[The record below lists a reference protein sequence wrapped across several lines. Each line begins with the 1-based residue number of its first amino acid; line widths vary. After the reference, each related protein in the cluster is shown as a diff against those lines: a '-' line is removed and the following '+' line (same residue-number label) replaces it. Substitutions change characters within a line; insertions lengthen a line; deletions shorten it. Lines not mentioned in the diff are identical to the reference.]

1 VGRRLVAWSVAIGA
15 LTALPVGAQTDPVA
29 GPCDGLVV
37 SDVSIDTRP
46 PDLSGFTRR
55 WRALNFINGLHVTSK
70 PSMIRRFLLLQLG
83 DRCTELRR
91 AESERVLRAQ
101 PFLADATVITVPD
114 GAGGVRLHVI
124 TIDEFSVLGAA
135 GARNS
140 SPYVSRLK
148 AGDGNML
155 GQGVLMSA
163 EWKDGLFYRDT
174 YAGRYVD
181 YQLFGRPYQLM
192 IEGARRPLGEEWET
206 EASHPFL
213 TDLQRTAWR
222 ISGGESHGYF
232 RYLRQGVE
240 GPALEFRRN
249 FADVGGIVRI
259 GEPGRLSLFGASLS
273 RERELPDEVSV
284 VITDRGLLPD
294 TSTALAGRYTLHRT
308 ARLNALWGVRNIRF
322 IRVSGFDALN
332 ATQDLRRGFQLGVLA
347 GRSLS
352 VLGSTDDDIFVAADL
367 YAGWTHRN
375 TFIGLQFLGEGRQNY
390 DENQWDGIL
399 GSGRAASYL
408 KYARNHMLITS
419 VEYSGGWEQR
429 TPYQLQLSDA
439 DGGIRGYRDSRVTGA
454 QRGVIRAEERWN
466 WRSMGRTA
474 DVGFALFGDM
484 GKMWA
489 GDVPFGVD
497 TKIRYGVGAGILAHL
512 PARSRRLWRVDV
524 ALPLSADQHAGWEVR
539 LSSSNFTRIFW
550 REPRDVAR
558 SRERFVPSSIFNW
571 P

>member
-1 VGRRLVAWSVAIGA
+1 VHCRALMMPALVATFVAVPLA
-15 LTALPVGAQTDPVA
+15 AQPVVGTTS
-29 GPCDGLVV
+29 CDGLVV

-55 WRALNFINGLHVTSK
+55 WRALEVMNDLHVTSK
-70 PSMIRRFLLLQLG
+70 PAMIRRFLLLQLG
-83 DRCTELRR
+83 DECTELRR
-91 AESERVLRAQ
+91 AESERILRAQ
-101 PFLADATVITVPD
+101 PFLSDATVVAVPD
-114 GAGGVRLHVI
+114 GVGGVRLHVI

-135 GARNS
+135 GARS
-140 SPYVSRLK
+140 ESPFVSRLK
-148 AGDGNML
+148 AGDGNFL
-155 GQGVLMSA
+155 GEGVYLSA

-174 YAGRYVD
+174 YAARVTD
-181 YQLFGRPYQLM
+181 YQLFGRPYQLTV
-192 IEGARRPLGEEWET
+192 EGARRSLGEEWT
-206 EASHPFL
+206 AEASHPFL

-222 ISGGESHGYF
+222 VSGGESHGYF
-232 RYLRQGVE
+232 SFLRERVQ

-249 FADVGGIVRI
+249 YADIGGIVRI

-273 RERELPDEVSV
+273 RERELTDEVP
-284 VITDRGLLPD
+284 VIISDRGLLPD
-294 TSTALAGRYTLHRT
+294 TSTALLGRYTLHRT

-322 IRVSGFDALN
+322 VRVSGFDALT

-367 YAGWTHRN
+367 YAGWSHRN
-375 TFIGLQFLGEGRQNY
+375 TFVGLQFLGEGRQNY

-399 GSGRAASYL
+399 GSGRLASYL
-408 KYARNHMLITS
+408 KYAPGHTLITS
-419 VEYSGGWEQR
+419 FEYSGGWEHR
-429 TPYQLQLSDA
+429 TPYQLRLSDA
-439 DGGIRGYRDSRVTGA
+439 DGGVRGYRDSRVTGA
-454 QRGVIRAEERWN
+454 QRGVIRAEERWS
-466 WRSMGRTA
+466 WRSIGRTA
-474 DVGFALFGDM
+474 DVGFALFGDA

-497 TKIRYGVGAGILAHL
+497 TGIRYGLGAGILAHL

-524 ALPLSADQHAGWEVR
+524 AFPLSADEHAGWEIR

>member
-1 VGRRLVAWSVAIGA
+1 MSIRRLVGPIAFGGLV
-15 LTALPVGAQTDPVA
+15 ALPAAAQPVLNTA
-29 GPCDGLVV
+29 PCDGLVV

-46 PDLSGFTRR
+46 PDLSGFTKR
-55 WRALNFINGLHVTSK
+55 WRALNVINQLHVTSK

-83 DRCTELRR
+83 ERCSEIRR

-101 PFLADATVITVPD
+101 PFLSDATVITVPD

-140 SPYVSRLK
+140 SPFVSRLK
-148 AGDGNML
+148 VGDGNTM
-155 GQGVLMSA
+155 GEGVLVSA
-163 EWKDGLFYRDT
+163 EWKDGQFYRDT
-174 YAGRYVD
+174 YAGRFID

-192 IEGARRPLGEEWET
+192 IEGARRPLGEEWGMQAT
-206 EASHPFL
+206 HPFL

-222 ISGGESHGYF
+222 ISGGESNNYF
-232 RYLRQGVE
+232 RFIRERVD
-240 GPALEFRRN
+240 GPALQLRRN
-249 FADVGGIVRI
+249 YADIGGIVRI

-273 RERELPDEVSV
+273 RERELPEGDPVL
-284 VITDRGLLPD
+284 ITNNGLVPD
-294 TSTALAGRYTLHRT
+294 TSVALLGRYAIHRT

-322 IRVSGFDALN
+322 VRVSGFDALT
-332 ATQDLRRGFQLGVLA
+332 ATQDLRRGFQLGLLA

-367 YAGWTHRN
+367 YAGWSHRN
-375 TFIGLQFLGEGRQNY
+375 TFLGLQFLGEGRQNY

-399 GSGRAASYL
+399 GSGRAASYI
-408 KYARNHMLITS
+408 KYAPGHTLITS
-419 VEYSGGWEQR
+419 FEYSGGWEHR
-429 TPYQLQLSDA
+429 TPYQLHFGDL
-439 DGGIRGYRDSRVTGA
+439 DGGVRGYRDSRVTGA
-454 QRGVIRAEERWN
+454 QRGVIRAEERWS

-474 DVGFALFGDM
+474 DLGFALFGDA

-489 GDVPFGVD
+489 GDVPFGID
-497 TKIRYGVGAGILAHL
+497 TPVRYGVGVGLLAHL
-512 PARSRRLWRVDV
+512 PARSRRLWRIDV
-524 ALPLSADQHAGWEVR
+524 AYPLSADEHAGWELR
-539 LSSSNFTRIFW
+539 LSSSNLTRIFW
-550 REPRDVAR
+550 KEPRDVAR